1 MTTGITSIKE
11 LKKHYVRGADFLDTA
26 LRDFTPKGIYKRFEA
41 HGVPLKVEKDM
52 RVFPQS
58 DDGKDI
64 VRIFEQMFAKAGNM
78 KTFLSESVI
87 NIEHSPQPPSSL

>member
-11 LKKHYVRGADFLDTA
+11 LKKHYVRGAGFLDTA

-64 VRIFEQMFAKAGNM
+64 VGVFERIFEQAENVKLCMG
-78 KTFLSESVI
+78 ESVVSI
-87 NIEHSPQPPSSL
+87 YNAQ